1 MSATWFGKIFAARTT
16 KSFNIMD
23 KKEKI
28 NIDDEQVKASS
39 ESAAEK
45 EKESEKAENQDNT
58 ATEEAEEKQDTEAEE
73 NAADTDK
80 ENEEKDPLA
89 EALKEIEILKDKY
102 LRSVAE
108 FDNYRKRT
116 LKEKTELILNGSE
129 KAVQAFLPIIDDMER
144 AIENAEKT
152 DDIEVIREGMKL
164 IHQKANK
171 TMESLGV
178 KEIKTEDADFD
189 TDYHE
194 AVAMVPGMGDDKKG
208 KVLDCVQKG
217 YTLNDKVIRH
227 AKVAVGQ

>member
-1 MSATWFGKIFAARTT
+1 
-16 KSFNIMD
+16 MD

-58 ATEEAEEKQDTEAEE
+58 VTEEAEEKQDTEAEE

-164 IHQKANK
+164 IHQKTNK